1 MLLSLLLVSGCAT
14 VSQTAICDEL
24 DDDIDA
30 LNVALIEDG
39 GPRSQ
44 EAGVAVISGFDG
56 ACG

>member
-1 MLLSLLLVSGCAT
+1 MLLSLMLVAGCAS
-14 VSQTAICDEL
+14 VNQTAICDEL

-56 ACG
+56 ACP

>member
-1 MLLSLLLVSGCAT
+1 MLLSLLLVSGCTT

-44 EAGVAVISGFDG
+44 QAGVAVISGFDG
-56 ACG
+56 ACK